1 MLISESKKYRQSTCS
16 YLVCLSNLAN
26 DAEGSA
32 AAAADDN
39 DKYDAAQEQ

>member
-26 DAEGSA
+26 DAEGSV
-32 AAAADDN
+32 AAADDN